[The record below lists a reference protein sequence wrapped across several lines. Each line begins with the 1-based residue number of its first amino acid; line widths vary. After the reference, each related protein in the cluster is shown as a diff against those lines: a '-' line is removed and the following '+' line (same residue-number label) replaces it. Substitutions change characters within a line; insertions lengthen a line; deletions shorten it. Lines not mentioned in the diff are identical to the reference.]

1 MQLLENAKMTD
12 ELYRDLPFHPEPN
25 ALFNLP
31 GYDPCR
37 NPSCRMHA
45 TDQGLFKKIMD
56 MVIQQVKLESATIRT
71 AFENRCDIVVLP
83 QFIFSSFFLYFPYL
97 YELVNS
103 TLYFLTRLL

>member
-12 ELYRDLPFHPEPN
+12 ELSRDLSFHPEPN

-71 AFENRCDIVVLP
+71 AFENRCDTVVLP
-83 QFIFSSFFLYFPYL
+83 QFIFWCPFSYINTFYDL
-97 YELVNS
+97 
-103 TLYFLTRLL
+103 